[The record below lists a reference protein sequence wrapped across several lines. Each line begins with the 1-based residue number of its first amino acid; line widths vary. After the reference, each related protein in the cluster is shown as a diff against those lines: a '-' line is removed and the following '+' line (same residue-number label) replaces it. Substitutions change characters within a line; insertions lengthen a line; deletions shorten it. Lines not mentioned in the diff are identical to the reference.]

1 MLTAKDDSNTE
12 LKSIRSGADVFMPK
26 PFNLRKLQLHIVQ
39 LLTKRKAIEQ
49 NTRIESMQAVK
60 DVAPVLSNDEELME
74 RIISLINSN
83 MHSEEFN
90 VTKLC
95 DLLCMDQKQLY
106 RKLKQLTGETP
117 VGFIRKQRMKRA
129 AILLKQDRFTVSEVM
144 YQIGFNSASYFTKSF
159 MKEYGVTPKEFMES

>member
-1 MLTAKDDSNTE
+1 
-12 LKSIRSGADVFMPK
+12 
-26 PFNLRKLQLHIVQ
+26 
-39 LLTKRKAIEQ
+39 
-49 NTRIESMQAVK
+49 MQAVK

-117 VGFIRKQRMKRA
+117 VSFIRKQRLQRA
-129 AILLKQDRFTVSEVM
+129 AVLLKQERFTVSEVM
-144 YQIGFNSASYFTKSF
+144 YQVGFSSASYFSRSF
-159 MKEYGVTPKEFMES
+159 AKEFGVLPKEYLFSDNIAVH